1 MPAIFITSL
10 PGIVVTV
17 VLFVLFYRNRKQ
29 DRLTRL
35 RFLILFVLMLVHSL
49 LYYPASGPETA
60 FLAKFCGALW
70 FFSFPVFLIV
80 IILYLVHFNDWNNHD
95 LRVATT
101 VFTGYT
107 ILILLL
113 AFLASLFMPTL

>member
-1 MPAIFITSL
+1 MPTVILSL
-10 PGIVVTV
+10 PDSIVTV

-29 DRLTRL
+29 EPWIRR
-35 RFLILFVLMLVHSL
+35 RILLLFIMMLVHTL
-49 LYYPASGPETA
+49 LYLPASEPKNA
-60 FLAKFCGALW
+60 FFAKICGALW

-113 AFLASLFMPTL
+113 ALLASLFMPTI